1 MSGEGKLRVY
11 SGQEIEEKLKEL
23 PLWRYENLHI
33 VREFET
39 KNWKETVFLF
49 NAIASLAE
57 AHWHHPDVEVSFRK
71 LRVKLTTHEAK
82 GITDRDFNLASEIEK
97 ISSLLLKR

>member
-1 MSGEGKLRVY
+1 MSGEGKLKVY
-11 SGQEIEEKLKEL
+11 SGQEVEEKLREL
-23 PLWRYENLHI
+23 PLWRYERGYIL
-33 VREFET
+33 RDFET

-57 AHWHHPDVEVSFRK
+57 AHWHHPDVEAGFK
-71 LRVKLTTHEAK
+71 QLRVKLTTHEAK
-82 GITDRDFNLASEIEK
+82 GITDRDFNLAKEIEK

>member
-1 MSGEGKLRVY
+1 MSGERELRVY
-11 SGQEIEEKLKEL
+11 SQQEIEEKLEGL
-23 PLWRYENLHI
+23 PLWRYEKGYIL
-33 VREFET
+33 RDFET

-57 AHWHHPDVEVSFRK
+57 AHWHHPDAEVSFKK
-71 LRVKLTTHEAK
+71 LRVKLTTHEAN
-82 GITDRDFNLASEIEK
+82 GITDRDFELAKEIEK

>member
-1 MSGEGKLRVY
+1 MSGKGELKVY
-11 SGQEIEEKLKEL
+11 SAQEIESKLKGL
-23 PLWRYENLHI
+23 PGWAFEEGFI
-33 VREFET
+33 VREYST

-57 AHWHHPDVEVSFRK
+57 AHWHHPDVEAGFK
-71 LRVKLTTHEAK
+71 KIRVKLTTHEAG
-82 GITDRDFNLASEIEK
+82 GITDRDFSLAEEIEK

>member
-1 MSGEGKLRVY
+1 MSGERELRVY
-11 SGQEIEEKLKEL
+11 SDQEIEGRLKNL
-23 PLWRYENLHI
+23 PGWRYEEGFI
-33 VREFET
+33 VRDFAT

-57 AHWHHPDVEVSFRK
+57 AYWHHPDVEAGFKR
-71 LRVKLTTHEAK
+71 LRVRLTTHEAG
-82 GITDRDFNLASEIEK
+82 GITDRDFKLAEEIEK